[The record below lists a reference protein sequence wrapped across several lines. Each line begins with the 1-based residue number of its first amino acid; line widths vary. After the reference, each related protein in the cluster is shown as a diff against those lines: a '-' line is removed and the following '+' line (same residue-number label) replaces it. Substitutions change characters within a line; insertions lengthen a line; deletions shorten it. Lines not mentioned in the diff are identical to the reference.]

1 MKPKY
6 QLGQIV
12 ENRNT
17 GQKLTIK
24 DFEIFDDLVLYYLQ
38 EGGALPEAQV
48 SVYGLTGVKT
58 IFSTSDEEK
67 NQQIQNVLST
77 LDQDLNNILGNA

>member
-24 DFEIFDDLVLYYLQ
+24 DFEIFDGLVLYYLQ
-38 EGGALPEAQV
+38 EGGALPEAQINI
-48 SVYGLTGVKT
+48 YGCTGVKT
-58 IFSTSDEEK
+58 IFSTSNEEK
-67 NQQIQNVLST
+67 NRQIQNVLST
-77 LDQDLNNILGNA
+77 LDQDLNNILRNA

>member
-38 EGGALPEAQV
+38 EGGALPEEQV

-77 LDQDLNNILGNA
+77 LDQDLNNILRNA